1 MLYNINDLKVG
12 SDQDIILLIK
22 CVEQGESQNGAY
34 QRLMARDKQ
43 DHEIAIMNFTDISV
57 KFKLIKCVIFM
68 MYKRISGGN
77 GMASSKIKIAAQKTR
92 KMYIKIG
99 KELCTLEKE
108 DIDYILNIAKTESD
122 ICRRMTTA
130 RKRQESVA

>member
-1 MLYNINDLKVG
+1 
-12 SDQDIILLIK
+12 
-22 CVEQGESQNGAY
+22 
-34 QRLMARDKQ
+34 MAK
-43 DHEIAIMNFTDISV
+43 
-57 KFKLIKCVIFM
+57 
-68 MYKRISGGN
+68 
-77 GMASSKIKIAAQKTR
+77 SKIKIVAQTTR
-92 KMYIKIG
+92 KMYVKIG

>member
-57 KFKLIKCVIFM
+57 KFKEPTVAKLRLSTQE
-68 MYKRISGGN
+68 YKGRISYHQ
-77 GMASSKIKIAAQKTR
+77 IKYVPVKVALISDYLPKR
-92 KMYIKIG
+92 K
-99 KELCTLEKE
+99 
-108 DIDYILNIAKTESD
+108 
-122 ICRRMTTA
+122 
-130 RKRQESVA
+130 

>member
-1 MLYNINDLKVG
+1 
-12 SDQDIILLIK
+12 
-22 CVEQGESQNGAY
+22 
-34 QRLMARDKQ
+34 
-43 DHEIAIMNFTDISV
+43 
-57 KFKLIKCVIFM
+57 
-68 MYKRISGGN
+68 
-77 GMASSKIKIAAQKTR
+77 MASSKIKIAAQKTR

-130 RKRQESVA
+130 RKRQGRVKKREFFHASFCLWM